1 VSRLI
6 GQEMD
11 RSCEDNAKIVEVDV
25 GEPVRR
31 GAAKDTECFVDYQHG
46 RCSPAVAE
54 TSPRAYSG
62 HFDEFSLSS
71 PQHEAASELCCP
83 SYMANTESS
92 RAKARSQSAPRQRAD
107 ALERQPSRRKGTPP
121 RSSSAAKMQRSS
133 SLVGAPAPRSPAPWW
148 SAAAGRVRLDAS
160 LKDDSESG
168 STSSV
173 LTAATVYSRT
183 RSLVG
188 FEVSD
193 RHRDMLVLRY

>member
-1 VSRLI
+1 MNRLI
-6 GQEMD
+6 GQETD
-11 RSCEDNAKIVEVDV
+11 RSSEDNAKIVEVDI
-25 GEPVRR
+25 G
-31 GAAKDTECFVDYQHG
+31 GAAKDRECFVEYQHG
-46 RCSPAVAE
+46 RCSPAVTE
-54 TSPRAYSG
+54 TSPLAYSG
-62 HFDEFSLSS
+62 RFDELSLATSRSS
-71 PQHEAASELCCP
+71 PRHEAASELCCP